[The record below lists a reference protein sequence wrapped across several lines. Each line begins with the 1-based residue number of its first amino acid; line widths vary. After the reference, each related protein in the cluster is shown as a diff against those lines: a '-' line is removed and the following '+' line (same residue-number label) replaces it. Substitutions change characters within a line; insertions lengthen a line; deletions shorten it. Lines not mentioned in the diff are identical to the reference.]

1 MSMKKNS
8 KILISAIAVYLL
20 LLWILYAQESSA
32 GNASFSSFG
41 DAVWYSLIT
50 ITTVGYGDVTPVTAV
65 GKLIG
70 VLFALCSIGILTALI
85 GIGLRLIGSQIIP
98 QLRLLRRRRRPW
110 YIFNDANED
119 SSALADAIRQKNPNS
134 VIIFLSDRATSLI
147 SDAVRLSVPYE
158 KLLNRLAGQ
167 KDVSLFFM
175 GEDPW
180 QNYSQ
185 SLYAAERGFSVYCMT
200 DSDADEAPQSLH
212 LFALPD
218 ALSRCYWQTHPL
230 KKTESLVVL
239 IGCGRYG
246 SALLERALLTNVFEA
261 GRNTVYHVFGDSL
274 HFQTTHSV
282 LVEALTT
289 ESSGGDH
296 LVFHREDWSENRAL
310 ILQADRIILCT
321 DFDEE
326 NLRLYATL
334 KKWYVLQGTLHVR
347 LGETIPG
354 ILSFGGR
361 EEILTPEF
369 VIKDAVNRRA
379 VLMNDLYNAGADD
392 PTPWNELSAFHKQS
406 NIAAADHLMVKVR
419 YLLDDDSLTELTG
432 ETCRQAYARYRELY
446 AEKEAL
452 FQEMEHRRW
461 VRFSQMFNWQYAPVR
476 DNSLRLHPLLIPFEQ
491 LPADEKKKDDF
502 AWEMLGKLDL

>member
-1 MSMKKNS
+1 MPMKKNS

-32 GNASFSSFG
+32 GNASFASFG

-65 GKLIG
+65 GKTIG

-110 YIFNDANED
+110 FIFNEENED
-119 SSALADAIRQKNPNS
+119 SSALADAIRQENPNS

-158 KLLNRLAGQ
+158 ILLDRLAGR

-180 QNYSQ
+180 QNYSK
-185 SLYAAERGFSVYCMT
+185 SLYAAEHGFSVYCMT
-200 DSDADEAPQSLH
+200 DSDAGGAPQALH

-230 KKTESLVVL
+230 KKTESLIVL

-261 GRNTVYHVFGDSL
+261 DRNTVYHVFGDVV
-274 HFQTTHSV
+274 HFQTKHSV
-282 LVEALTT
+282 LVEALAA
-289 ESSGGDH
+289 ESSGEDR
-296 LVFHREDWSENRAL
+296 LVFHREDWSENRDL

-321 DFDEE
+321 DCDEE
-326 NLRLYATL
+326 NLSLYATQ
-334 KKWYVLQGTLHVR
+334 KVVC
-347 LGETIPG
+347 
-354 ILSFGGR
+354 LSGGSSCPSWEDDSR
-361 EEILTPEF
+361 YPF
-369 VIKDAVNRRA
+369 FRRA
-379 VLMNDLYNAGADD
+379 GRDPDAGICHQRCCK
-392 PTPWNELSAFHKQS
+392 PMGNLNE
-406 NIAAADHLMVKVR
+406 
-419 YLLDDDSLTELTG
+419 
-432 ETCRQAYARYRELY
+432 
-446 AEKEAL
+446 
-452 FQEMEHRRW
+452 
-461 VRFSQMFNWQYAPVR
+461 
-476 DNSLRLHPLLIPFEQ
+476 
-491 LPADEKKKDDF
+491 
-502 AWEMLGKLDL
+502 